1 MKNFQGLH
9 KCATGA
15 VINTEDFMKSNQ
27 SNTGSMLTGVNNAEA
42 LIGDR
47 NDRKRKRAINKR
59 QRQRNRQQGSKPNRS
74 CRNNY
79 IGN

>member
-27 SNTGSMLTGVNNAEA
+27 SNIGSMLGGRDGGKVKQSKKA
-42 LIGDR
+42 
-47 NDRKRKRAINKR
+47 RKNT
-59 QRQRNRQQGSKPNRS
+59 PNRNFRDK
-74 CRNNY
+74 CYNPNH
-79 IGN
+79 

>member
-15 VINTEDFMKSNQ
+15 VINTEDFMKSNK
-27 SNTGSMLTGVNNAEA
+27 SNTGSMLTGVNNAA
-42 LIGDR
+42 TSIGDR
-47 NDRKRKRAINKR
+47 NDRKRKRDVNKR

>member
-15 VINTEDFMKSNQ
+15 VINTEDFMKSNK

-47 NDRKRKRAINKR
+47 GAKKRARATRKNQNTWNKTHR
-59 QRQRNRQQGSKPNRS
+59 SKKS
-74 CRNNY
+74 EACKSML
-79 IGN
+79 

>member
-15 VINTEDFMKSNQ
+15 VINTEDFMKSNK

-42 LIGDR
+42 MIGDR
-47 NDRKRKRAINKR
+47 GARKRARAVKKR
-59 QRQRNRQQGSKPNRS
+59 QNQRNRQQGSKPNRS